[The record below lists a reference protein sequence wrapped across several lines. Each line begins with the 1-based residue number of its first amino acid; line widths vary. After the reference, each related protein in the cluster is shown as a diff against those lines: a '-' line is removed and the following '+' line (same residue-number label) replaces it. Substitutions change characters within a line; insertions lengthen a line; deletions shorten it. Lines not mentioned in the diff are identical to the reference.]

1 MSKSRA
7 CVLALAAVGM
17 FALAPT
23 ASFAAPPAVPAGAK
37 DCRGFRAVG
46 SGLTESIASLMATQ
60 GAINLAENRGFSII
74 GDAKLQSCTSTGI
87 FGVECAAT
95 SYACKLPH

>member
-1 MSKSRA
+1 MSKLRSCIVA
-7 CVLALAAVGM
+7 AAAGLCALVPSVSM
-17 FALAPT
+17 
-23 ASFAAPPAVPAGAK
+23 AAPNVPAGAK